1 MSMEDYAKS
10 LLTEIT
16 SPLAKKAS
24 IGPDSVRREGGTNL
38 GTDRA
43 DAEADLAEAAR
54 MTNDAIRRVYKLGF
68 SVDANIM
75 TVHSPEGPV
84 PQLDFA
90 TVEREPGV
98 DWSER
103 PSRRS

>member
-24 IGPDSVRREGGTNL
+24 IGPDSRREGGTNL

-43 DAEADLAEAAR
+43 DAESNLAEAVR

-68 SVDANIM
+68 SVDANIL

-84 PQLDFA
+84 PQLDFG

-103 PSRRS
+103 PSRPS

>member
-16 SPLAKKAS
+16 SPLAKEAS
-24 IGPDSVRREGGTNL
+24 IGPDSVRREGGTDL
-38 GTDRA
+38 GMDRA
-43 DAEADLAEAAR
+43 DAEANLAEAVR

-68 SVDANIM
+68 SVDANIL

-84 PQLDFA
+84 LSLILPPLNASQ
-90 TVEREPGV
+90 E
-98 DWSER
+98 
-103 PSRRS
+103 

>member
-1 MSMEDYAKS
+1 MSIEDYAKS
-10 LLTEIT
+10 MLTEIT

-24 IGPDSVRREGGTNL
+24 IGPAGGREGGTNI

-43 DAEADLAEAAR
+43 DAEANLAEAMR

-68 SVDANIM
+68 SVDANIL
-75 TVHSPEGPV
+75 TLHSPEGPV

-90 TVEREPGV
+90 TVEREQ
-98 DWSER
+98 E
-103 PSRRS
+103 